1 MHAARLASILA
12 LLASLVTLFPPGALA
27 AEPPFHELWRQGADV
42 GFAGWSLDGVRVADG
57 RLVLDSAAARRLDQA
72 PEATV
77 PVAVRDRA
85 IWAGSAI
92 GPEREAAEP
101 FLELIPS
108 WNAETPPG
116 TWIEV
121 RLRARRE
128 GRWSGWYVLGQWS
141 SEGDPWPRRSLAGQ
155 DDADA
160 RVLTDTLTLR
170 GPGDGYQ
177 LGLTLFSADATRTP
191 QVSLAAVLASRR
203 SAAPRP
209 GAGDRR
215 AWGTTLGVPER
226 SQMVY
231 PGGGEVWC
239 SPTSTSMVLAYWA
252 AVLGRPELDRPVPEV
267 AARTYDPVYDGHGN
281 WPFNTAYAARDG
293 LTGYVS
299 RFSSLEQVERWIE
312 AGVPVVASLA
322 WGRGELAH
330 APVASTDGHLLVV
343 AGFSEGGDVVV
354 NDPAGDPR
362 RGQAVRRTYRRE
374 QFEALWLRS
383 GGTVYLIHPRAQAPS
398 ASGAFGAW

>member
-1 MHAARLASILA
+1 MVSVLVSLAP
-12 LLASLVTLFPPGALA
+12 LLASPIPVAR
-27 AEPPFHELWRQGADV
+27 AEGPAFHELWRQGDEHGWEGWALAD
-42 GFAGWSLDGVRVADG
+42 VRVADG
-57 RLVLDSAAARRLDQA
+57 RLVLDPAGAAD
-72 PEATV
+72 EATGV
-77 PVAVRDRA
+77 EAAGPVDPRRVVR
-85 IWAGSAI
+85 AGTAL
-92 GPEREAAEP
+92 GPERETGEP
-101 FLELIPS
+101 FVDLIPS

-128 GRWSGWYVLGQWS
+128 GRWTGWYVLGQWS

-191 QVSLAAVLASRR
+191 QVSLAVVLASRR

-267 AARTYDPVYDGHGN
+267 AARTYDPVYAGHGN

-362 RGQAVRRTYRRE
+362 RGQAVRRVYRRDE
-374 QFEALWLRS
+374 LEPLWQASS
-383 GGTVYLIHPRAQAPS
+383 GGTVYLIHPTGQPLPS
-398 ASGAFGAW
+398 EGALGAW